1 MSLLDNQRAAEGIDS
16 LYIDLEARLMQNIVR
31 HIRNYDQPIPT
42 DEWLLQKLAEIG
54 RLDRENIR
62 IISEM
67 AGVSNTA
74 AQRMLEDMA
83 ENVTK
88 ELEPGFGYLA
98 HQGIIGEAVPVAKSR
113 NVKQVM
119 KTLRGQAKDTL
130 NLCNTTM
137 LYKARDA
144 YKTLVQRT
152 ADLAGEAVNRQGFLD
167 TLNQNVSAAIIGGQS
182 RAQVVRQCIREFNA
196 KGIPAFVDKRGREWT
211 PEAYVNMAMR
221 TTSGSVASQVQ
232 MARCEDYGID
242 LVEVD
247 SHSGARPKCA
257 RDQGKIF
264 DRANK
269 SSKYPHWNT
278 SSYGEPDGLL
288 GINCGH
294 HIYPYIE
301 GVSIRRYFPT
311 EDMDAN
317 DKLYQETQKQRAM
330 ERAVRK
336 QKRECMLYDELG
348 DKEAFEQA
356 AVKLK
361 EKEAQLKK
369 YVDGNKQLHRR
380 SDREQVVGFD
390 KRISSEAV
398 SANKQYQKEAAG
410 QVDESRIAQ
419 KNQKA
424 AENWAKNHL
433 GVKKTNYTKQ
443 SVEAVNNAN
452 RALQRLYKENP
463 VLHDFV
469 DEIEFKDD
477 MTATAQASLH
487 FKNGQFYAKLT
498 FSSSQCS
505 DVKIIQ
511 SLIDQE
517 VSKGYWTDKRGLY
530 GIAKHEGT
538 HLSEYALTLKRYG
551 VNKDGTGGDAMAA
564 MKAIK
569 RHEIANEIK
578 QKALSSCGLP
588 DDPAIIEKKLC
599 GYANVS
605 SGEFLAEACSEHKP
619 RKLSTEVQR
628 LFREEMQK

>member
-1 MSLLDNQRAAEGIDS
+1 MNQIEIQRAAERVDG
-16 LYIDLEARLMQNIVR
+16 LYMDLEARLMQNIVR

-62 IISEM
+62 IIGQM
-67 AGVSNTA
+67 AGISNTA
-74 AQRMLEDMA
+74 MQRMLEDMA
-83 ENVTK
+83 EKVTA
-88 ELEPGFGYLA
+88 ELEPGFQYISRQGLA
-98 HQGIIGEAVPVAKSR
+98 GEAVAASKSR
-113 NVKQVM
+113 NVRQAM
-119 KTLRGQAKDTL
+119 RGLRDQAKDTL

-144 YKTLVQRT
+144 YKRLIQQT
-152 ADLAGEAVNRQGFLD
+152 ADLAQEVVDRQGYLD
-167 TLNQNVSAAIIGGQS
+167 ILDRNTSAAIIGGES
-182 RAQVVRQCIREFNA
+182 RAQAVRQAIREFNDH
-196 KGIPAFVDKRGREWT
+196 GIPAFVDRRGREWT

-221 TTSGSVASQVQ
+221 TTSGSVAHEVQ
-232 MARCEDYGID
+232 FARCEDHGID
-242 LVEVD
+242 LIEVD
-247 SHSGARPKCA
+247 SHAGARPKCA
-257 RDQGKIF
+257 RDQGRIF

-269 SSKYPHWNT
+269 SEKYPHWNT

-301 GVSIRRYFPT
+301 GVSVRRHFPT
-311 EDMDAN
+311 KDLDAN
-317 DKLYQETQKQRAM
+317 DKLYQETQKQRAY

-361 EKEAQLKK
+361 QREAQLKQ
-369 YVDGNKQLHRR
+369 YVDGNNQLYRR
-380 SDREQVVGFD
+380 RDREQVVGFD

-398 SANKQYQKEAAG
+398 SADKQYQKEAAG
-410 QVDESRIAQ
+410 AVDESRITQ

-424 AENWAKNHL
+424 AENWAKKHL

-443 SVEAVNNAN
+443 SVEAVNNTN
-452 RALQRLYKENP
+452 RALQRLYKENS
-463 VLHDFV
+463 VLQNFV
-469 DEIEFKDD
+469 DEIEFKDNLA
-477 MTATAQASLH
+477 ATAQASLH
-487 FKNGQFYAKLT
+487 LKNGQFYAKLT
-498 FSSSQCS
+498 FSSNQCA
-505 DVKIIQ
+505 DEKTIQ
-511 SLIDQE
+511 QLIDRE
-517 VSKGYWTDKRGLY
+517 VGHGYWTDKRGLY

-578 QKALSSCGLP
+578 QKALSACGLS
-588 DDPAIIEKKLC
+588 DDPAIIEKRLC

-605 SGEFLAEACSEHKP
+605 SGEFLAEACSEYKP
-619 RKLSTEVQR
+619 RKLAAEVQK
-628 LFREEMQK
+628 LFREEMRK

>member
-1 MSLLDNQRAAEGIDS
+1 MSLLDNQRAAEGIDG
-16 LYIDLEARLMQNIVR
+16 LYMDLEARLMQNIVR
-31 HIRNYDQPIPT
+31 HIQNYDQPIPT

-54 RLDRENIR
+54 RLDRENLR
-62 IISEM
+62 IIGEM
-67 AGVSNTA
+67 AGISNTA
-74 AQRMLEDMA
+74 AQRMLEEMA
-83 ENVTK
+83 EKVTA
-88 ELEPGFGYLA
+88 ELEPGFQYLSR
-98 HQGIIGEAVPVAKSR
+98 QGIVGEAVTATKSR

-119 KTLRGQAKDTL
+119 KNLRKQAKDTL

-167 TLNQNVSAAIIGGQS
+167 TLNQNVSAAVIGGQS
-182 RAQVVRQCIREFNA
+182 RAQVIRQCIREFNA
-196 KGIPAFVDKRGREWT
+196 KGIPAFVDRRGREWT

-311 EDMDAN
+311 EDLEEN
-317 DKLYQETQKQRAM
+317 DKLYQQVQVQRGL

-361 EKEAQLKK
+361 GKEAQLKQ
-369 YVDGNKQLHRR
+369 YVAGNDQLHRR
-380 SDREQVVGFD
+380 RDREQVVGFD
-390 KRISSEAV
+390 KRISANAVAERKRVAKEASMMYDIGSEYGNIKAYYRDKPLRDKIQ
-398 SANKQYQKEAAG
+398 SAAMKKELEPGQYRKHVPGSHEYKQYQDKYRRKGQYGPSYLTTDEATTQELVNQYAG
-410 QVDESRIAQ
+410 TGILTRRADGSWLNEEVITTHSKKI
-419 KNQKA
+419 
-424 AENWAKNHL
+424 
-433 GVKKTNYTKQ
+433 GV
-443 SVEAVNNAN
+443 AVNNFTGQEADT
-452 RALQRLYKENP
+452 Q
-463 VLHDFV
+463 V
-469 DEIEFKDD
+469 FKIKYG
-477 MTATAQASLH
+477 
-487 FKNGQFYAKLT
+487 KNGTHVVPDYPSKKGAK
-498 FSSSQCS
+498 
-505 DVKIIQ
+505 
-511 SLIDQE
+511 
-517 VSKGYWTDKRGLY
+517 
-530 GIAKHEGT
+530 AK
-538 HLSEYALTLKRYG
+538 K
-551 VNKDGTGGDAMAA
+551 
-564 MKAIK
+564 
-569 RHEIANEIK
+569 
-578 QKALSSCGLP
+578 
-588 DDPAIIEKKLC
+588 
-599 GYANVS
+599 
-605 SGEFLAEACSEHKP
+605 
-619 RKLSTEVQR
+619 
-628 LFREEMQK
+628 